1 MVEVV
6 LKRLLPPISRRNKR
20 FLLHKRQTR
29 VALENGSPI
38 TTACRPLNCV
48 VVEAQTTG
56 LRIEALNKCTTRA
69 SREPYLVVT
78 RKHLHLFLVAH

>member
-38 TTACRPLNCV
+38 TTACRPLNDRPSEGV
-48 VVEAQTTG
+48 
-56 LRIEALNKCTTRA
+56 
-69 SREPYLVVT
+69 PYLRRGRSSDNGLT
-78 RKHLHLFLVAH
+78 D